1 MNQDKK
7 TSSFLQA
14 INKYAQQQSEA
25 IKLEVEEFKKQEIE
39 KATKEGINDAYRLI
53 QKEIAL
59 KKSQII
65 SENAKREQESRTR
78 LFVKRNE
85 IVESVF
91 ADVRKRLAEF
101 TNTDAYI
108 DYIKNS
114 ANEIAKLFSDNKCV
128 VFVRASDMD
137 KEGII
142 KSFFA
147 DCTVETD
154 ESIEL
159 GGIKAYCE
167 STSVLADDT
176 FDSKLC
182 DERILF
188 TENSGLKV
196 V

>member
-1 MNQDKK
+1 MSTKGIK
-7 TSSFLQA
+7 AYKLISSSSSA
-14 INKYAQQQSEA
+14 INVAVE
-25 IKLEVEEFKKQEIE
+25 IKK
-39 KATKEGINDAYRLI
+39 
-53 QKEIAL
+53 L
-59 KKSQII
+59 KSSNKTFS
-65 SENAKREQESRTR
+65 N
-78 LFVKRNE
+78 
-85 IVESVF
+85 
-91 ADVRKRLAEF
+91 
-101 TNTDAYI
+101 YI

-196 V
+196 M